1 MIVYK
6 KKKGVLLIMFQCCL
20 WMNSKKIS
28 LNDVF
33 EFVLI
38 GDDSE
43 LESFKEWRF
52 RRWRFWSHVNCQGDN
67 EPPIKYKE
75 IPQNPLRKAI
85 MFGRKRVFKI

>member
-1 MIVYK
+1 
-6 KKKGVLLIMFQCCL
+6 MFQCCL

-43 LESFKEWRF
+43 LESFKE
-52 RRWRFWSHVNCQGDN
+52 
-67 EPPIKYKE
+67 
-75 IPQNPLRKAI
+75 
-85 MFGRKRVFKI
+85 